1 MKLETNLRSH
11 GGLLFL
17 GPVVNTVLLV
27 LFFFVLSSSLVV
39 RSGVSVN
46 LPESGASLQP
56 FADPLLIHV
65 AAGTGVA
72 RLYLDDQ
79 PVQLSELPELLLLH
93 RERHGQAIIQ
103 ADVLAPYGLVM
114 QVSNLALEQGYAL
127 AFATRGTGAAGNP

>member
-1 MKLETNLRSH
+1 MKLESNLQSH

-17 GPVVNTVLLV
+17 GPVINAVLLV

-39 RSGVSVN
+39 RSGVSVE

-65 AAGTGVA
+65 AAGTGPA
-72 RLYLDDQ
+72 RLYLDDR
-79 PVQLSELPELLLLH
+79 PATLSEMPALLDEH
-93 RERHGQAIIQ
+93 RERHGQVIIQ

-114 QVSNLALEQGYAL
+114 QVSNLALERGYAL
-127 AFATRGTGAAGNP
+127 AFATSGTGSAP